1 VYAVLSVNSLSWD
14 GEIERD
20 DSTLCSA
27 MMVELWMRNNETG
40 EEDEYDVDDT
50 SGYQTS
56 GVRLA

>member
-50 SGYQTS
+50 SGY
-56 GVRLA
+56 